1 MNFDFSDDQL
11 AIRDAVEALCA
22 DFGADY
28 WLERDRDGRWPS
40 EFCEAVARGG
50 WFGVT
55 MPKEHGGA
63 GLGIS
68 AAAMVMRT
76 IGKLGSAAVSSVH
89 LNLFGPQPVVVFG
102 TEAQKRRM
110 LPPLIDGTDRAC
122 FGVTEPN
129 VGSDTTRIRT
139 FARRAGDR
147 YIVNGQKVWT
157 STAQHANKIL
167 LVARTTPIEE
177 CARPMDGVTLF
188 YTDLDRSRVRISEIE
203 KMARKAVDSNELFI
217 DGLEIPVD
225 DRIGEEGQGF
235 RYLLHGLNPE
245 RILVA
250 AAALGAAETALKR
263 ATDYAKERVVFGRPI
278 GQNQAIQHPL
288 AECWMRL
295 QVGRAA
301 DVEGGRALR
310 RRQALRRRGHGRQ
323 VPRGGGRLRDG
334 IACRAHAR
342 RLRLRQGIPR
352 RARPA
357 RKRAVAAR
365 AGDAGTR
372 AVLRRRAGART
383 AEVVLTTR

>member
-28 WLERDRDGRWPS
+28 WLERDRDGRWPG
-40 EFCEAVARGG
+40 EFCDAVARGG

-102 TEAQKRRM
+102 TDEQKRRM

-129 VGSDTTRIRT
+129 VGSDTTRVRT

-188 YTDLDRSRVRISEIE
+188 YTDLDRSHVRISEIE

-217 DGLEIPVD
+217 DGLEIPVE

-235 RYLLHGLNPE
+235 KVPAARPE
-245 RILVA
+245 P
-250 AAALGAAETALKR
+250 GAHPRRGCR
-263 ATDYAKERVVFGRPI
+263 ARCAP
-278 GQNQAIQHPL
+278 
-288 AECWMRL
+288 
-295 QVGRAA
+295 
-301 DVEGGRALR
+301 R
-310 RRQALRRRGHGRQ
+310 RRWS
-323 VPRGGGRLRDG
+323 
-334 IACRAHAR
+334 
-342 RLRLRQGIPR
+342 
-352 RARPA
+352 ARPTMPRNA
-357 RKRAVAAR
+357 SCS
-365 AGDAGTR
+365 AGR
-372 AVLRRRAGART
+372 SART
-383 AEVVLTTR
+383 RRSSIRWPNAGCACKRPSC